1 MQELIITCLM
11 VGLFGGLASMIWAS
25 VSKSLISKITL
36 VLCLLMVAV
45 GTVLLNTYE
54 EPIKESPSV
63 GHSPACAA
71 GCFTQ
76 ETFANL
82 FEVGTFL
89 WLHELPQEV
98 SYIKEMVEAEFY
110 KLEPAECW
118 GIEGEEL
125 QYFLEGIELEV
136 ELESYEY

>member
-1 MQELIITCLM
+1 
-11 VGLFGGLASMIWAS
+11 
-25 VSKSLISKITL
+25 
-36 VLCLLMVAV
+36 MVAV

-76 ETFANL
+76 ETFNNL

-98 SYIKEMVEAEFY
+98 SYIQNAAEASHPE
-110 KLEPAECW
+110 LDPAEVW
-118 GIEGEEL
+118 GLSGVELEYVLEET
-125 QYFLEGIELEV
+125 ELEV